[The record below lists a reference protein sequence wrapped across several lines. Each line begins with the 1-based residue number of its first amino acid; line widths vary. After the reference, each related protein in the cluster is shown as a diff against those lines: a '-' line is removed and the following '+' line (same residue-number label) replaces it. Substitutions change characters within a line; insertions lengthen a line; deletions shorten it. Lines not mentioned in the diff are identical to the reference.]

1 MAVIAEEDRLA
12 RGAGDPG
19 EKGLRGETLGFLSG
33 VVIGVSSTAPG
44 YSLAASLGIVSASA
58 GLFAPGVLLVAFVPM
73 LLIAGS
79 FYYLNRADP
88 DCGTSFSWGTKAMG
102 PWIGWMTGWGIL
114 AADIIVM
121 PSLADIASSYSFQL
135 FGSNDPS
142 TFWRVLIGCVFIAV
156 LTVVCYIGIEASA
169 RLQYALLLAEIIALV
184 AFSVTA
190 FYRLATKSHI
200 DGSVTPSLGWLNP
213 FGNISSS
220 AFVAAFL
227 ASLFI
232 YWGWDST
239 VNVNEESSDSS
250 EGPGK
255 AAIVST
261 IVLVGIYLVVSVA
274 AQAYHGPKFLVDNS
288 DDVLGALAT
297 DVMGGTW
304 SKVLIL
310 AVLTSA
316 AASTQTTILPT
327 TRTSLSMAIKGA
339 IPRHFAHVH
348 ARFLTPSASTVWFG
362 VISILVYVGFVLI
375 SENVLS
381 DAVASLGLYIAF
393 YYGLTGIA
401 CAIFYRR
408 ELTRSVKDLILVG
421 IAPTVGGLILLAA
434 MVKSIVDLS
443 DTSASSSGTTVAGLS
458 VPLFVAIAVFVL
470 GLVLM
475 GAQYL
480 NDRTFFQRRP
490 EVARPGT
497 LARIEAHEDVA
508 PPPDSVA

>member
-1 MAVIAEEDRLA
+1 MTAVLEDARAEPA
-12 RGAGDPG
+12 RGDPG
-19 EKGLRGETLGFLSG
+19 EKGLRGGTLGFLSG

-58 GLFAPGVLLVAFVPM
+58 GLFAPGILLVAFLPM

-88 DCGTSFSWGTKAMG
+88 DCGTSFSWGTKALG

-121 PSLADIASSYSFQL
+121 PSLADVASSYSFQL
-135 FGSNDPS
+135 FGSHDPS
-142 TFWRVLIGCVFIAV
+142 TFWRVFIGCAFIAI
-156 LTVVCYIGIEASA
+156 LTFVCYVGIEASA

-184 AFSVTA
+184 AFSVTG
-190 FYRLATKSHI
+190 FYRLATKAHI
-200 DGSVTPSLGWLNP
+200 AGSTTPSIGWLNP
-213 FGNISSS
+213 FGNVSSS

-227 ASLFI
+227 AALFI

-239 VNVNEESSDSS
+239 VNVNEESSDSA

-261 IVLVGIYLVVSVA
+261 FVLVGIYLVVSFA

-339 IPRHFAHVH
+339 IPGYFARVH
-348 ARFLTPSASTVWFG
+348 PRFLTPSASTIWFG
-362 VISILVYVGFVLI
+362 MISILVYVGFVLI

-401 CAIFYRR
+401 CAVFYRR

-421 IAPTVGGLILLAA
+421 IAPTIGGVILLVA
-434 MVKSIVDLS
+434 MVKSIFDLS
-443 DTSASSSGTTVAGLS
+443 DTSESTTGSSVLGLS

-475 GAQYL
+475 LAQYA
-480 NDRTFFQRRP
+480 NDRTFFERRP
-490 EVARPGT
+490 EIARPGT
-497 LARIEAHEDVA
+497 LARIEAHEEV
-508 PPPDSVA
+508 PPPADSVV